1 MSAVRYVV
9 LAALVVWLGGMVVL
23 GLLVAPSVFRVLE
36 GVDPEGGRVIAGAVF
51 GEVLRRFHLLAYVCG
66 TTVLVGLFLMKF
78 VGPPPAAF
86 AVRVAL
92 TSGMLA
98 VALYSGFPVSRE
110 IAQLQSD
117 VQGPMHQLPARD
129 PRRLRFD
136 ALHETSTTLMTT
148 SVVLGLVSLFWYT
161 RE

>member
-23 GLLVAPSVFRVLE
+23 GLLVAPSVFRVLQ
-36 GVDPEGGRVIAGAVF
+36 GLDPEGGRVIAGAVF

-66 TTVLVGLFLMKF
+66 TIVLVGLFLLKF

-86 AVRVAL
+86 ALRVAL
-92 TSGMLA
+92 TSAMLA
-98 VALYSGFPVSRE
+98 VALYSGFPVSQE
-110 IAQLQSD
+110 IAQIQAD
-117 VQGPMHQLPARD
+117 VQGPMNRLPERD
-129 PRRLRFD
+129 PRRVRFD
-136 ALHETSTTLMTT
+136 ALHKTSTTLMTA